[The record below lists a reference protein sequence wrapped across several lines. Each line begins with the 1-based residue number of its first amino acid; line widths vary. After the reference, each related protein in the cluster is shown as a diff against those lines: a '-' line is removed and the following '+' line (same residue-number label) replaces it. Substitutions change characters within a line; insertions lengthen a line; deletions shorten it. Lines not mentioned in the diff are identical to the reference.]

1 MTSSVEKGSQFESY
15 VYNKLKSTKLCV
27 SRTSRELEA
36 NRGPIDYMSP
46 YYSKAF
52 IVVRMDTPTPELLH
66 ASSSQY
72 RENAVENMLETILRK
87 LEKAEEDRR
96 EKKIKYT
103 KRLIG

>member
-52 IVVRMDTPTPELLH
+52 IVVVNRVYELLH

>member
-27 SRTSRELEA
+27 SRTSGRELEA

-52 IVVRMDTPTPELLH
+52 IVVVNRVYGVRVEI
-66 ASSSQY
+66 
-72 RENAVENMLETILRK
+72 ENGYTHSRTTSRK
-87 LEKAEEDRR
+87 
-96 EKKIKYT
+96 
-103 KRLIG
+103 